1 MFIIIWLCLIS
12 SPWYTM
18 LKHPEYICLLSV
30 AIINTTP
37 LEIERERETREADI
51 QMIYSTNKDI

>member
-1 MFIIIWLCLIS
+1 
-12 SPWYTM
+12 M

-51 QMIYSTNKDI
+51 QMIFSTNKDI